1 MKNKHTPAPWAI
13 ENTNHGIRLT
23 YSDGMLRSHVADL
36 FTAALCEEHGNLE
49 ANARLI
55 AAAPDLLSALSA
67 IVADY
72 HALQRT
78 QGASASLGAEFTAGE
93 WLGSRL
99 GGHIAQAES
108 AIAKAKE
115 EA

>member
-1 MKNKHTPAPWAI
+1 MKNKHTPGPWAI

-55 AAAPDLLSALSA
+55 AAAPDLLDAVQA
-67 IVADY
+67 IVDAFGDQDSLLIDQCKA
-72 HALQRT
+72 AL
-78 QGASASLGAEFTAGE
+78 
-93 WLGSRL
+93 
-99 GGHIAQAES
+99 
-108 AIAKAKE
+108 AKAT
-115 EA
+115 A

>member
-1 MKNKHTPAPWAI
+1 LSCDPNNETNTPPAPWARI

-55 AAAPDLLSALSA
+55 AAAPDLLDAVQA
-67 IVADY
+67 IVDAFGDQDSLLIDQCKA
-72 HALQRT
+72 AL
-78 QGASASLGAEFTAGE
+78 
-93 WLGSRL
+93 
-99 GGHIAQAES
+99 
-108 AIAKAKE
+108 AKAT
-115 EA
+115 A